1 MSGRNKRAGDQQ
13 KGRSGKGRRNALK
26 EQEESDDE
34 DSCEDREED
43 KKTKQV
49 TKRISSG
56 RTGRLPASPKDSP
69 EHTDVSSLHPGESV
83 TNTVDQ
89 ERWRFIEQRM
99 KSMEDR
105 VRGGDEGGVS
115 VVSGATLTP
124 PVNGRMLKENLR
136 KFVAAKVFPNWKF
149 IFKKEKLGD
158 CVLSAISKGYITTP
172 PGFEPSQL
180 EQLYGPT
187 VRGCLD
193 GCRANAQTTARKRY
207 LSKSNDGGTQQQ

>member
-1 MSGRNKRAGDQQ
+1 MSSRKKRAGDQQ
-13 KGRSGKGRRNALK
+13 EGRSGKGRRRALK
-26 EQEESDDE
+26 EQEESNDE
-34 DSCEDREED
+34 DSC
-43 KKTKQV
+43 
-49 TKRISSG
+49 G
-56 RTGRLPASPKDSP
+56 GLTGRLPASPKDSP
-69 EHTDVSSLHPGESV
+69 EHTDVSSLYHGESV

-89 ERWRFIEQRM
+89 ERWRIIEKRM

-105 VRGGDEGGVS
+105 VRGGGDEGGVS
-115 VVSGATLTP
+115 KVSGATLTP

-207 LSKSNDGGTQQQ
+207 LSKSNDGGI